1 MRKQWYED
9 NYRLAGVMLAIAA
22 INGWLAYEFG
32 SKHPIMAFLHAAM
45 AVAMVLAVSRSRL
58 KIPASTSAGPAA
70 REK

>member
-1 MRKQWYED
+1 MRKQGYED

-45 AVAMVLAVSRSRL
+45 AAAMVLAVVFCWKLERPS
-58 KIPASTSAGPAA
+58 
-70 REK
+70 

>member
-9 NYRLAGVMLAIAA
+9 NHRMGAVMLAVAV

-45 AVAMVLAVSRSRL
+45 AVGMVLAVVFCWKLGRPS
-58 KIPASTSAGPAA
+58 
-70 REK
+70 